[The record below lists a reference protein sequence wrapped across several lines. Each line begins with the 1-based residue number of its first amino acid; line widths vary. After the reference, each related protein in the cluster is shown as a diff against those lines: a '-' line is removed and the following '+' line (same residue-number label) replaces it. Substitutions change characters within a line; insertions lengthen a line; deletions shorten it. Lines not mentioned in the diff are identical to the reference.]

1 MIDPRFSSLAIFIA
15 CYALFVVFQKHRSWV
30 AAGGAIAVVVTGALP
45 WHDAVFEAVSWN
57 VIGLFVGTLVLADLF
72 LHSRMPAVMAERLVS
87 RTRTASGAMVAVCV
101 LSGALSVFVENVA
114 VVLLVAPVALSLA
127 DKLKVS
133 PLRLIIFIAL
143 SSNLQGTA
151 TLIGDPPSMLLAGF
165 MKMDFNDFFFY
176 RGRPGIFFAV
186 QVGALASIAVIAW
199 FLRAHH
205 QATGTMSVETV
216 RSWTPSVLLIAL
228 VIGLATS
235 TVWDPDFEWFA
246 GVYTLVLAVIGLVW
260 YRWVAKWGRTRD
272 LMKGLDWDTSVF
284 LVGVFVIVGALSSSG
299 WLERLSAATSDAVG
313 GSVFLAFVAIV
324 AISVVISGFV
334 DNVPF
339 LAVMIPVVQQVAAR
353 MNAEVPLLMFGLLIG
368 ACLGGNITPVGAS
381 ANVVAMGILRKRGT
395 TVSFGEF
402 MTLGIPFTVA
412 AVVAA
417 CVLVWVVWS

>member
-176 RGRPGIFFAV
+176 HGRPGIFFAV